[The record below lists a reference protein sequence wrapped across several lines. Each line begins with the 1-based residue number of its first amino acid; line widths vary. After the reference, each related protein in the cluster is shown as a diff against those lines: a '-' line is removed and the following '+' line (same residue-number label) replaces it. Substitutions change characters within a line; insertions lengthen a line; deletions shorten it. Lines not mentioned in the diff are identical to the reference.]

1 LHHAGLLHIPRLRLQ
16 LVALRFVLFP
26 LLEDF
31 EGFLF
36 DGCFAGAVA
45 HLGELLLV
53 GGKLGIKLR
62 QLDVDALLEM
72 ALLSVGLGAL
82 LLAPNRRFM
91 LAGRECSVVH

>member
-1 LHHAGLLHIPRLRLQ
+1 
-16 LVALRFVLFP
+16 LFP

-53 GGKLGIKLR
+53 GGELGIKLR
-62 QLDVDALLEM
+62 QLDVDAFYACVDLGLLVCGWCCLVCV
-72 ALLSVGLGAL
+72 AYIGDGAVE
-82 LLAPNRRFM
+82 RRF
-91 LAGRECSVVH
+91 GRAALGSE